1 MARQYYYFIAGL
13 PTISIDDSKLAI
25 TPELFRQEA
34 QQQLSKADYHLLK
47 LLHLPDEISNL
58 LLELYKRHDK
68 QPNPEGLNSREYWVK
83 YLDFL
88 RHKANSPN
96 LDTPE
101 EFAYLPSFI
110 AQIFLD
116 AFAEEELPPSS
127 VLEHQML
134 SHFFE
139 FAAEHPNKF
148 IVEWFDLQRNIKN
161 ILSAI
166 NGRHHEL
173 DFAPYLIGDDET
185 VTNLKKS
192 HAADFSLGK
201 DHPFFD
207 ELMRIWEQNNILYRE
222 RSYDVLRNKWIDE
235 QNFFEYFNI
244 DRILGYYSKLRIINR
259 WLVADAELGK
269 EVFHDT
275 LNKLENSFEF
285 PDDFNIRIKQK

>member
-13 PTISIDDSKLAI
+13 PTISLDDSKLAI

-34 QQQLSKADYHLLK
+34 SAQISKADYDLIK
-47 LLHLPDEISNL
+47 LLHLPDEMANL
-58 LLELYKRHDK
+58 LLVLYKKTDK
-68 QPNPEGLNSREYWVK
+68 QPNPEGLNSPDYWRE

-88 RHKANSPN
+88 RHKVASPQ
-96 LDTPE
+96 LDTPQ

-110 AQIFLD
+110 AEIILD
-116 AFAEEELPPSS
+116 ALTVEELPPAF
-127 VLEHQML
+127 VLEHRLL
-134 SHFFE
+134 SRFFD
-139 FAAEHPNKF
+139 FASEHPNQF
-148 IVEWFDLQRNIKN
+148 IVQWFELQRNIKN

-166 NGRHHEL
+166 NGRNHEL

-207 ELMRIWEQNNILYRE
+207 EVMRIWEQNNILHRE
-222 RSYDVLRNKWIDE
+222 RGYDMLRNKWIDE
-235 QNFFEYFNI
+235 QNFFEYFNV

>member
-13 PTISIDDSKLAI
+13 PTISLDDSKLAI
-25 TPELFRQEA
+25 TPELFRVEA
-34 QQQLSKADYHLLK
+34 VEQLSKGDYDLLK

-58 LLELYKRHDK
+58 LLELYKIYDK
-68 QPNPEGLNSREYWVK
+68 HPNPEGLNSPEYWK
-83 YLDFL
+83 EYLDFL
-88 RHKANSPN
+88 RHKADSPD
-96 LDTPE
+96 LQTPKDY
-101 EFAYLPSFI
+101 AYLPDFVAEI
-110 AQIFLD
+110 ILD
-116 AFAEEELPPSS
+116 ALIEEELPPSFA
-127 VLEHQML
+127 LEHQL
-134 SHFFE
+134 LTRFFD
-139 FAAEHPNKF
+139 FIKDHPNKF
-148 IVEWFDLQRNIKN
+148 IVHWFELQRNLKN

-166 NGRHHEL
+166 NGRHHER
-173 DFAPYLIGDDET
+173 DFAPYLIGDDDT

-192 HAADFSLGK
+192 HAADFNLGK

-207 ELMRIWEQNNILYRE
+207 EVMRIWEQNNILNRE
-222 RSYDVLRNKWIDE
+222 RGYDMLRNKWIDD

-285 PDDFNIRIKQK
+285 PQDFNIRIKQK